1 MPSRLSRAA
10 LAAVVAG
17 WLLALSGCFGDDD
30 GPGPPREPTAS
41 APAPP
46 QADVHVTADLGAP
59 ISGGPSMSGFLHGLR
74 DGSPPDSAIR
84 PLRPRL
90 WRSIPSR
97 VPYARAT
104 ALGARYQLVLSDLWG
119 YPAGGWHDR
128 GPPWR
133 DLAAWGDMVRRTA
146 RSLRGHPV
154 EWDVW
159 NEPDNE
165 VFWTGTREQFFRV
178 YETAARA
185 LEDELGDTVVVGGPS
200 TTKPRAAWLE
210 GLLRHCRARGCRVS
224 FLSFHANLE
233 ADEPIPALESDLR
246 AVRALVPRYRD
257 LSLTGVEVNE
267 SIGPADQYR
276 PGEILGYLEHMEA
289 GGADAAARSCW
300 LDLAGADNCLN
311 GTLEGLLTPE
321 GRPRSAWWAYR
332 AYAEGQEGRVPGSSD
347 SAAVAVLA
355 SRRTV
360 TGGAQVLLARHDR
373 ADPAA
378 PPVSVALTLR
388 GLAGA
393 LPGARRAVVTLE
405 LLSDTGEQPLDAP
418 PVVGRRTIAVGSGD
432 VTLPVGQL
440 GHHQALVVRVAP

>member
-1 MPSRLSRAA
+1 M
-10 LAAVVAG
+10 
-17 WLLALSGCFGDDD
+17 
-30 GPGPPREPTAS
+30 
-41 APAPP
+41 
-46 QADVHVTADLGAP
+46 TADLGAP

-119 YPAGGWHDR
+119 YPASGWHDR

-133 DLAAWGDMVRRTA
+133 DLAAWGGMVRRTA

-185 LEDELGDTVVVGGPS
+185 LEDELGDSVVVGGPS

-332 AYAEGQEGRVPGSSD
+332 AYAEGQEGRVPASSD

-378 PPVSVALTLR
+378 PPALGGLTLR

-418 PVVGRRTIAVGSGD
+418 PVVGRRTIAVGSWRRDAAGRRAR
-432 VTLPVGQL
+432 PPPGA
-440 GHHQALVVRVAP
+440 GRPRGAVRRRLSRRPRRSPRSTRR